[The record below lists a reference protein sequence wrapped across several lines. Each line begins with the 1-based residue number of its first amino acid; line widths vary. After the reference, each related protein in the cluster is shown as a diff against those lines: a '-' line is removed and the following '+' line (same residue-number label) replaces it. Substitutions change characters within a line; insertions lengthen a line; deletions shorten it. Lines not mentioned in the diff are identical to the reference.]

1 MIKTVIKTE
10 DNMVMVFDDK
20 GEQMPGYQGHYEDVK
35 DKIMADAQAGTV
47 FNHWFGTSCEL
58 KTVSRE
64 SW

>member
-35 DKIMADAQAGTV
+35 DKIMVDAQAGTV
-47 FNHWFGTSCEL
+47 FNHWFGTSYEL